1 MQRPREEG
9 FEDKGS
15 VSRTRVAG
23 DQVTEDRESTESCH
37 KGPRA
42 RGCNL
47 RGCAGGQQ
55 WGCCLNSSPRLK
67 APFSFHKPNEEAGLN
82 D

>member
-37 KGPRA
+37 EGPRA

-47 RGCAGGQQ
+47 RGCAG
-55 WGCCLNSSPRLK
+55 WGLRSSHCRAEETSPRRV
-67 APFSFHKPNEEAGLN
+67 SGT
-82 D
+82 